1 MSPVNR
7 FSMTDMAD
15 TDTTLSQIE
24 MALRACGLP
33 LSVQQ
38 RAVQPVS
45 TSGWHDVYRVS
56 VPQHAHPFVVRI
68 RKPAAHGDQTYEDCV
83 DAWHAEYVSASLYY
97 MQANRAQADI
107 CPSMF
112 LYHVSEEIT
121 CTVETYMGERLQ
133 LDRVKDEQARRFGRQ
148 IGRMMHAMHQT
159 KTHIPGAGEI
169 AWDGANLYGTSSADE
184 GTLTRRIEE
193 AYNGNIL
200 LALTEQ
206 GPSFDHETVKQKL
219 QAAQQLR
226 NVDEPMVLINRDITP
241 EHLTVQN
248 ENRVGIIDP
257 YPYLGSG
264 TRFAAWF
271 IHCYRFLLPSYA
283 DTQQH
288 RQRDYDRHTDTLALM
303 ADGFERGYIQGDDEL
318 RRHLAAERWLWTLEQ
333 AYDDLERL
341 TASEGASAE
350 VIRRHGK
357 PDVMRKRLRRSLRLL
372 EKLTF

>member
-7 FSMTDMAD
+7 FSIADMAD

-24 MALRACGLP
+24 KALRVCGLP

-38 RAVQPVS
+38 RAVQPIS
-45 TSGWHDVYRVS
+45 MSGWHNVYRVS

-68 RKPAAHGDQTYEDCV
+68 RKPATPNEQTHE
-83 DAWHAEYVSASLYY
+83 AWQAEYVSASLYY

-112 LYHVSEEIT
+112 LYHVSEDIT

-133 LDRVKDEQARRFGRQ
+133 LERLTTEQARRFGRQ

-169 AWDGANLYGTSSADE
+169 AWDGANLYGTSSAGE
-184 GTLTRRIEE
+184 GALTRRIEE

-206 GPSFDHETVKQKL
+206 APPFDHETVRQKL
-219 QAAQQLR
+219 SAAQQLR

-248 ENRVGIIDP
+248 KNRVGIIDP

-271 IHCYRFLLPSYA
+271 IHCYRFLLPNYA
-283 DTQQH
+283 DTQ
-288 RQRDYDRHTDTLALM
+288 RYRRRDYDRYTDTLALM
-303 ADGFERGYIQGDDEL
+303 SAGFESGYIRGDDGL
-318 RRHLAAERWLWTLEQ
+318 RRHLDAERWLWTLEQ

-341 TASEGASAE
+341 TASEGMSAA
-350 VIRRHGK
+350 VIRRHGQ
-357 PDVMRKRLRRSLRLL
+357 PAVIRKRLRRSLRLL